1 MLTEDVKSIVI
12 DAVKFAIKTHNNAP
26 YSAAEAAEY
35 LRVSKRKFSDLTPYI
50 KHSIVGG
57 KKLFTKADLDE
68 YVQENRI

>member
-1 MLTEDVKSIVI
+1 MDDIKLVVKE
-12 DAVKFAIKTHNNAP
+12 AVMEAIRLHNNAP
-26 YSAAEAAEY
+26 YSAAEAASY